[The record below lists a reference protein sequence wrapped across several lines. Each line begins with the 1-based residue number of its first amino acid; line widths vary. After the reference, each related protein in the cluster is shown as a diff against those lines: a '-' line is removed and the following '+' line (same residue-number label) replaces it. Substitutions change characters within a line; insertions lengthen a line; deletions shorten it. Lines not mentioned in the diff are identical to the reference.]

1 MANRPK
7 SELREFLNAVKRTEK
22 ELLTLVMGSFLFSLL
37 PAIARYKDVSFSAVV
52 ELLGGCMGAAGVLS
66 AFFGSYVHPAE
77 KYEVLDYRPI
87 FPGLGVAVCISLS
100 ALCFYLFYSLSDY
113 SNDLSLLFVAAG
125 TFLFFYM
132 LGRAVVVIE
141 RIEFQKA
148 IWAGMTSEMR
158 TRFYDRQAALEK
170 LSNDLEKTVEQQRSG
185 PDPVKEAKRD
195 VKEAKKQDR
204 RRRWKWRRA
213 SAARWF
219 LRTRQRIAGD
229 RLLTSREK
237 LEKWMDEREFRIIAG
252 FENDLVLQILDGENP
267 TSVLEGTSLRVY
279 RDGPWLFVVID
290 GKMDLNA
297 AEDCATKLKALR
309 ESARRVFV
317 IIAPSAQLTFDAE
330 QALRS
335 THVEIIVPKPP
346 KPGPNAAPES

>member
-170 LSNDLEKTVEQQRSG
+170 LSNDLEKTVEQQRRRKGTSRRLRSRIG
-185 PDPVKEAKRD
+185 VGDGNGVVPVLRD
-195 VKEAKKQDR
+195 GFCGRGKGSLETACLP
-204 RRRWKWRRA
+204 
-213 SAARWF
+213 AARSWRSGWMRENLGSLLVSKTTWF
-219 LRTRQRIAGD
+219 CRYLMARTPHPFSKVPVFEYIETVRGCLW
-229 RLLTSREK
+229 LLMG
-237 LEKWMDEREFRIIAG
+237 KWI
-252 FENDLVLQILDGENP
+252 
-267 TSVLEGTSLRVY
+267 
-279 RDGPWLFVVID
+279 
-290 GKMDLNA
+290 
-297 AEDCATKLKALR
+297 
-309 ESARRVFV
+309 
-317 IIAPSAQLTFDAE
+317 
-330 QALRS
+330 
-335 THVEIIVPKPP
+335 
-346 KPGPNAAPES
+346 